1 VFNFE
6 RMDLARRRRG
16 FTKAELADAIGLS
29 PRVLTAYER
38 GEYAPTPS
46 TIDKLSHVLRY
57 PPEFF
62 FGLTLDEPPI
72 DASSFRALSNLTA
85 KQRDQA
91 IGAGAFSLA
100 LSDWIDKHFRLLEPK
115 VPQLEGV
122 DPETAAAAVRSEWGL
137 GERPIRNMIHV
148 LEAHGVRVFSLTEEN
163 LSVDAY
169 SFWRGDLPYVFLNT
183 MKSAERSRMD
193 AAHELGHLVLHWKG
207 GVRGRDSEHEAQQ
220 FGSAFLMPR
229 DSVLA
234 EAPRGG
240 RLDQIIRA
248 KSRWG
253 VAAASL
259 TYRMHKLG
267 LLSDWQYRAVFLAIS
282 REGYR
287 TNEPN
292 GAQRETSQVL
302 GKVFKAL
309 REEGRTM
316 AEVAY
321 ELTIPLDDLRD
332 MLFGLT
338 LTPVDGV
345 SDPVE
350 RPTKKQEQ
358 PELWLV

>member
-1 VFNFE
+1 MIRPN
-6 RMDLARRRRG
+6 LPSLRR
-16 FTKAELADAIGLS
+16 ADW
-29 PRVLTAYER
+29 
-38 GEYAPTPS
+38 
-46 TIDKLSHVLRY
+46 
-57 PPEFF
+57 
-62 FGLTLDEPPI
+62 LDEPPL

-91 IGAGAFSLA
+91 VGAGALSLA
-100 LSDWIDKHFRLLEPK
+100 LSDWIDKQFRLPEPK

-122 DPETAAAAVRSEWGL
+122 DSETAAAAVRSEWGL

-163 LSVDAY
+163 LVVDAY
-169 SFWRGDLPYVFLNT
+169 SFWRGHLPYVFLNT

-207 GVRGRDSEHEAQQ
+207 GARGRDAEHEAQL

-229 DSVLA
+229 GSVLA
-234 EAPRGG
+234 AAPKGG
-240 RLDQIIRA
+240 RLDQIIEA
-248 KSRWG
+248 KRRWG

-259 TYRMHKLG
+259 AYRMHKLG
-267 LLSDWQYRAVFLAIS
+267 LLSDWQYRAIFTEIG

-287 TNEPN
+287 TNEPG
-292 GAQRETSQVL
+292 GAQRETSQIL

-316 AEVAY
+316 AEVAR
-321 ELTIPLDDLRD
+321 ELAIPPDDLRN

-338 LTPVDGV
+338 LTPVDGAL
-345 SDPVE
+345 DGAE
-350 RPTKKQEQ
+350 RAARGRDQ
-358 PELWLV
+358 PQLRLL